1 MNNTVPLKQMVSS
14 ILCSVGLTLGASL
27 ALGQPQSTLPQ
38 SKPPDKPF
46 HQVNRPGSVDLAK
59 TYDLSHLQ
67 IPRGEI
73 HTLLPRDAIP
83 SLTDP
88 KMVSVKESGWIQ
100 PTDRI
105 IAIAIN
111 GRTVGVPINILNYHE
126 VINLTIAGE
135 PVAATFCPLCDSA
148 TVISRKVHRTHKDG
162 TTTDEILEFG
172 VSGALYNSNV
182 LMYDRTDMGL
192 WSQLGMEA
200 VSGPLAGTRL
210 KHYPIR
216 IVTWQQF
223 SKEHPD
229 AKVVSRQT
237 GHQRDYT
244 RSPYGGFL
252 TSPNLLVPVNG
263 IGDTLPKKTLGL
275 GIFAMGESTFIPA
288 DLIGDGYTF
297 HTPAGPV
304 HVIHTDAGID
314 VTDAPDG
321 VLTAQAFYYSWSAFH
336 PDTVVIIRN
345 DADHDTDD

>member
-1 MNNTVPLKQMVSS
+1 MSSTMISKQVVSS
-14 ILCSVGLTLGASL
+14 ILCSVGLTLGTSL
-27 ALGQPQSTLPQ
+27 ALGQPQSADPQ
-38 SKPPDKPF
+38 AKQPSKPF
-46 HQVNRPGSVDLAK
+46 HQVNRRGSVDLAK
-59 TYDLSHLQ
+59 TYDLGNMQ
-67 IPRGEI
+67 IPRDEI

-105 IAIAIN
+105 IEITIN
-111 GRTVGVPINILNYHE
+111 NQTVGVPINILNYHE
-126 VINLTIAGE
+126 VVNFTLAGE

-148 TVISRKVHRTHKDG
+148 TVISRNITRKHKDG
-162 TTTDEILEFG
+162 STTDEVLEFG

-216 IVTWQQF
+216 IVTWREF
-223 SKEHPD
+223 SADHPS
-229 AKVVSRQT
+229 AKVVSRET

-263 IGDTLPKKTLGL
+263 IGDKLPKKTLGL

-297 HTPAGPV
+297 DTSAGPV
-304 HVIHTDAGID
+304 HAIHTDAGID
-314 VTDAPDG
+314 VTDAPEG

-336 PDTVVIIRN
+336 PDTAVITNN
-345 DADHDTDD
+345 DTDHDTDD